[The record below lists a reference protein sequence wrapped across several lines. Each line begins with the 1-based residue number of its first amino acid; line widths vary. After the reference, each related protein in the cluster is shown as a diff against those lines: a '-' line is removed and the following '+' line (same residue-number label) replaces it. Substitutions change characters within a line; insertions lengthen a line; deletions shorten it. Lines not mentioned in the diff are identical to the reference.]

1 MNLPEKKY
9 IASFD
14 IDAQNTFTPVCPDEL
29 PVVDGDKIATELNAQ
44 AEFASLRIASRDAHS
59 NCALWI
65 SDAEHAP
72 LTTIEGYPDLDL
84 RWPAHA
90 IIGTKGFEFIDGL
103 DPQKYNFQVFKGIEP
118 DKHPYGACYHDLKNT
133 LSTGVIEYLKCHNI
147 TTVICGGL
155 ATDYCVKNTVLQLRQ
170 VGFEVILN
178 KAACRG
184 IAEETI
190 AQAMEEMAQAGVHFI
205 ENAAELQA

>member
-29 PVVDGDKIATELNAQ
+29 PVIDGDKIAPELNAQ

-84 RWPAHA
+84 R
-90 IIGTKGFEFIDGL
+90 
-103 DPQKYNFQVFKGIEP
+103 
-118 DKHPYGACYHDLKNT
+118 
-133 LSTGVIEYLKCHNI
+133 
-147 TTVICGGL
+147 
-155 ATDYCVKNTVLQLRQ
+155 
-170 VGFEVILN
+170 
-178 KAACRG
+178 
-184 IAEETI
+184 
-190 AQAMEEMAQAGVHFI
+190 
-205 ENAAELQA
+205 